1 MSVEDARAC
10 LRRLIDDPA
19 FMTAV
24 RGADGPASRRAV
36 VQAAGFD
43 FTLEELAEARSLEL
57 SDEESLKISLA
68 DEEMDAVAGGGH
80 CGSTHEVEHCGKTH
94 ESEAGGRCGWTH
106 EAEGHC
112 GLTHEIE

>member
-1 MSVEDARAC
+1 MSLESARAC
-10 LRRLIDDPA
+10 LRRLVEDPG
-19 FMTAV
+19 FMAEM
-24 RGADGPASRRAV
+24 RGAAGPEERRAV

-57 SDEESLKISLA
+57 SDEESLKVSLA